1 MSRVHLSVVLISLAA
16 ACGPLATGAPS
27 STSSSAPQSAYGD
40 STVHTAGGPVEAGGS
55 DNFAAMEEVPV
66 GGGELRLVEPRKTH
80 DDAGAPVT
88 AIAFPL
94 KHTDV
99 QTKVSGM
106 SAMYTVTQTFE
117 NPYDEAID
125 AVYVFPLG
133 DGAAVTS
140 YAIVIG
146 DRTIAGEIKKRDEA
160 RAAYEEAR
168 AQGHTAALL
177 EQEKR
182 NIFRQRI
189 ANIAP
194 HEAIKVRMQYIELLD
209 YADGQYEI
217 AFPLVVGPR
226 YLPADALGKNPV
238 GAHRA
243 GQQAR
248 AGVTSIPY
256 ADEKIAG
263 STVSFTAEVDAG
275 VPVLS
280 VASPSHQLKV
290 DDVAPTRRKIAL
302 ASAGEVPNRD
312 LIVRYKTASEQTMVG
327 VLAHR
332 TDAKGYFTL
341 IVQPKATYKTG
352 DITPREV
359 MIVIDTSG
367 SMDGQPIAQA
377 QALASVLIDSLRP
390 GDTFNVMAFSGSTNA
405 MAPAAIAGD
414 GTGKQTGK
422 AFVASL
428 MAGGGTEM
436 GPAIARALAATP
448 GNDRVRL
455 VYFLTDG
462 FVGNDD
468 MIVSAA
474 RGNLGVNRIFSVGIG
489 SAPNR
494 SLLNQIAQV
503 GRGFATYLN
512 LGESAANV
520 GEDLVRRTAFPYLTD
535 IKIEW
540 NGLAVTGVTPNAIPD
555 VYAGKPLVVS
565 GIYTRAGRAKIT
577 VSATTAGRR
586 VQIPVEVAL
595 PDRVDAEPVSALW
608 ARKRIDELLF
618 LAGDSITDK
627 TVAQIT
633 ELGLAFH
640 MVTDYTSFVAVDR
653 TRVVAANGAS
663 KLIEQ
668 PALMPSGVN
677 PETTL
682 GPPSSGA
689 PSSPSYSASAS
700 PSSSRR
706 SYGGGGWGGGG
717 GGDVDPLTLLLAL
730 ALVPLAW
737 TLRRIRA

>member
-16 ACGPLATGAPS
+16 GCGPLATGAPS
-27 STSSSAPQSAYGD
+27 SAAPSAYGD
-40 STVHTAGGPVEAGGS
+40 STVHTAAAAPVEAGGS
-55 DNFAAMEEVPV
+55 DNFAAMDEVPV
-66 GGGELRLVEPRKTH
+66 GGGELRLAEPRKAR

-94 KHTDV
+94 RHTDV

-106 SAMYTVTQTFE
+106 SAMYTITQTFE

-146 DRTIAGEIKKRDEA
+146 ERTIAGEIKKRDDA

-177 EQEKR
+177 EQDKR

-194 HEAIKVRMQYIELLD
+194 RESIKVRMQYIELLD

-226 YLPADALGKNPV
+226 YLPADALGKTPV
-238 GAHRA
+238 GGHRL
-243 GQQAR
+243 GDQPR

-256 ADEKIAG
+256 ADDKVAA
-263 STVSFTAEVDAG
+263 STVSFTADVDAG

-280 VASPSHQLKV
+280 VASPSHQLEV
-290 DDVAPTRRKIAL
+290 DDVATTRRKITL
-302 ASAGEVPNRD
+302 AGAELPNRD

-332 TDAKGYFTL
+332 TDARGYFTL
-341 IVQPKATYKTG
+341 IVQPKASYKTG

-367 SMDGQPIAQA
+367 SMDGPPIAQA
-377 QALASVLIDSLRP
+377 QALAGVLIDSLRP

-414 GTGKQTGK
+414 ATGKQTGK

-436 GPAIARALAATP
+436 GPAIAKALTTAP
-448 GNDRVRL
+448 GADRIRL

-474 RGNLGVNRIFSVGIG
+474 RGNLGINRIFSIGIG

-503 GRGFATYLN
+503 GRGFPTYLN

-535 IKIEW
+535 IKLEW
-540 NGLAVTGVTPNAIPD
+540 NGLAVTAVTPAAIPD

-565 GIYTRAGRAKIT
+565 GVYTRPGRAKIT

-586 VQIPVEVAL
+586 VQIPVDVTL
-595 PDRVDAEPVSALW
+595 PDKLDAEPVSALW

-618 LAGDSITDK
+618 VAGDNITDK
-627 TVAQIT
+627 TIAQIT

-640 MVTDYTSFVAVDR
+640 MVTDYTSFIAVDR
-653 TRVVAANGAS
+653 TRVVAANGAAR
-663 KLIEQ
+663 LIEQ
-668 PALMPSGVN
+668 PALMPAGVN
-677 PETTL
+677 PETAL
-682 GPPSSGA
+682 GSPSSGY
-689 PSSPSYSASAS
+689 PSSPSYASS
-700 PSSSRR
+700 SSSSRR
-706 SYGGGGWGGGG
+706 SYGGGGWRGGGGG
-717 GGDVDPLTLLLAL
+717 GGDVDPLTVLLAC